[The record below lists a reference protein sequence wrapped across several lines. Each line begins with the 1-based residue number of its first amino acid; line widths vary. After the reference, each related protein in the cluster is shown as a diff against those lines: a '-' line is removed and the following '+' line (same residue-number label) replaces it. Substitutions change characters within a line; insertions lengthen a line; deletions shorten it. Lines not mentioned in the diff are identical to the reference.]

1 LLIAAL
7 IGLTSPARSPAQTTT
22 LNGNALTLRST
33 GSAAGTAWNLDR
45 DGYLG
50 TYVTL
55 SAPGNVSIDVEAQGT
70 PSAGIN
76 PNMNVVIADTKA
88 AFNVASTAGTYSH
101 TFSLPAGTFFLRTE
115 FNNDLGATPRQLRI
129 NNIKIT
135 GATVS
140 NTNTSANALAAS
152 DTYIANYRQG
162 PATVDLSALKLAPG
176 TPVNVSLKRIAF
188 DFGAGVHGSG
198 NGIDP
203 QLGNAGTAEQT
214 SYQARLNQNFN
225 TIVTAGSGYW
235 DSNEVTQ
242 GVVTMDDANEVYAYA
257 KAHDMHSR
265 LHNMLFAEVQPA
277 WVEAL
282 KTAAGDGNAAAKTS
296 LTDAIAAR
304 TAYYVGNKSSQFNE
318 IDVYNESYT
327 GGQLGNKYTYWNLY
341 GAGGIATIYNNA
353 KLAAAGASYAPK
365 LFVNDAGALSDSKY
379 GNGYA
384 QNIEALRQAALNAG
398 YGEVVGGIGLQ
409 FYESGLRSN
418 MPSQFIAALQNF
430 NVSGL
435 PTELTEFGTFN
446 GVNAADSATI
456 LGQAIRLMFG
466 NPGSTGFINWDW
478 TLEDNGANQW
488 APAAGLYTVNTTT
501 WDNWA
506 LTEAGKKWQDML
518 GIQDWDGN
526 PKNGW
531 TTQLNTTVDANGKI
545 AFVGYYG
552 DYQLTINGKVYNLS
566 LVKGTS
572 SYNLT
577 AAIGDYNGDG
587 IVDAADFTVWKDALG
602 SHSDRR
608 ADGNGDGLVNQADF
622 AVWQHNFGARYTIQA
637 AASGVA
643 VPEPSRAILTALALP
658 WLAAMAAA
666 KLRASNSA
674 LKHRANA

>member
-1 LLIAAL
+1 MY
-7 IGLTSPARSPAQTTT
+7 
-22 LNGNALTLRST
+22 
-33 GSAAGTAWNLDR
+33 GTCTHH
-45 DGYLG
+45 G
-50 TYVTL
+50 
-55 SAPGNVSIDVEAQGT
+55 
-70 PSAGIN
+70 
-76 PNMNVVIADTKA
+76 
-88 AFNVASTAGTYSH
+88 
-101 TFSLPAGTFFLRTE
+101 
-115 FNNDLGATPRQLRI
+115 DL
-129 NNIKIT
+129 
-135 GATVS
+135 
-140 NTNTSANALAAS
+140 
-152 DTYIANYRQG
+152 
-162 PATVDLSALKLAPG
+162 
-176 TPVNVSLKRIAF
+176 
-188 DFGAGVHGSG
+188 
-198 NGIDP
+198 
-203 QLGNAGTAEQT
+203 
-214 SYQARLNQNFN
+214 
-225 TIVTAGSGYW
+225 
-235 DSNEVTQ
+235 
-242 GVVTMDDANEVYAYA
+242 
-257 KAHDMHSR
+257 
-265 LHNMLFAEVQPA
+265 
-277 WVEAL
+277 
-282 KTAAGDGNAAAKTS
+282 
-296 LTDAIAAR
+296 
-304 TAYYVGNKSSQFNE
+304 
-318 IDVYNESYT
+318 
-327 GGQLGNKYTYWNLY
+327 
-341 GAGGIATIYNNA
+341 ATIYNNA
-353 KLAAAGASYAPK
+353 KLAAAGASYASK

-456 LGQAIRLMFG
+456 LGQAMRLMFG

-488 APAAGLYTVNTTT
+488 APAAGLYTVNTAT

-587 IVDAADFTVWKDALG
+587 IVDAADFTVWKDSLG
-602 SHSDRR
+602 SHFRSSRRRQRRRPRQPGRLRHLATQLRCQVRDSSRSLGRGSSRTFPRHPRR
-608 ADGNGDGLVNQADF
+608 AVAALACRKGSGETSCLQRRAQASSQCLIRNATRIGPRADRESGESRTRSRTPHHARRTVCALARASTTPLATRVVPVLSRRLKLSLPSPKSIRSIPADF
-622 AVWQHNFGARYTIQA
+622 AAPIVSIQCNIP
-637 AASGVA
+637 G
-643 VPEPSRAILTALALP
+643 EY
-658 WLAAMAAA
+658 
-666 KLRASNSA
+666 RASSR
-674 LKHRANA
+674 L